1 MNLSRVD
8 TESVPFECSRRPA
21 ARRSGWATPPSP
33 ALASRSSSCCSKLL
47 LDSPCP
53 LPPPSCLQVHT
64 LSHLS
69 PTCKHLLVTHCPA
82 QMPNHP
88 EPSFSR
94 RAGPHCSPT
103 PTASLYCSEGPCNFF
118 LHVIVTEIR
127 AFFPIT
133 IPRFQRAG
141 IMV

>member
-1 MNLSRVD
+1 MCHS
-8 TESVPFECSRRPA
+8 SA
-21 ARRSGWATPPSP
+21 ARDPQRGVRLGHTTTSSCS
-33 ALASRSSSCCSKLL
+33 SRSSSCCSKLL

-53 LPPPSCLQVHT
+53 LPPPSCLRVHT

-82 QMPNHP
+82 QMPTPP

-118 LHVIVTEIR
+118 LRVTVTEIR